1 MPNVVVPTCL
11 SCSGVSIGQKKFC
24 NTADLNGIMPS
35 IRDGGC
41 PTDQQIMDAVH
52 NKVRPARPEAVAAIT
67 FGRRV
72 GCCHQITVVVC
83 LEEAQVGRECR

>member
-1 MPNVVVPTCL
+1 MLSSAMPNVVVPTCL

-52 NKVRPARPEAVAAIT
+52 NKVRPACMGWWLQLLLGGVWDVAIRSQSWYA
-67 FGRRV
+67 
-72 GCCHQITVVVC
+72 
-83 LEEAQVGRECR
+83 